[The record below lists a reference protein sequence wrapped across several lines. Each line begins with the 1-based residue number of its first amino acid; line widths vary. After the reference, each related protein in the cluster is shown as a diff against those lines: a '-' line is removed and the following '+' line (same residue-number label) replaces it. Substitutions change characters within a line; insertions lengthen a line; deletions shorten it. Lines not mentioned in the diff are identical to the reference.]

1 MKKYYGPI
9 VMGLAILMAAA
20 PVVTATTV
28 KADVNNNAP
37 ITQNSYDETH
47 AGVEEFNK
55 VQIRV
60 DALRDSGK
68 YSKAQ
73 DLTLFTRE
81 MNIANSIGS
90 HTDAQ
95 IMQMSKQLEAYLD
108 KGDIGYSVYGDDF
121 LIPSDVDH
129 NHISTPYVEVATVFT
144 FDALNKKQTQQIPVK
159 GFTVLDNS
167 GNATDGKVT
176 MWLDDQEHLHID
188 PNFTTSKYDDSY
200 IDISVLENG
209 DPYNPK
215 KTSSAWTANKSVV
228 TTSHMSYLFT
238 YEGKA
243 VGNRALGAHSAWF
256 TDRYATINGE
266 KMYRVATNE
275 WVRASDVE

>member
-37 ITQNSYDETH
+37 VTQSSYDDKY
-47 AGVEEFNK
+47 AGVNK
-55 VQIRV
+55 F
-60 DALRDSGK
+60 DALQSRIIDIVDSGK
-68 YSKAQ
+68 YSDAQ
-73 DLTLFTRE
+73 NRTLDNME
-81 MNIANSIGS
+81 QHIVNSMTDHS
-90 HTDAQ
+90 DAQ
-95 IMQMSKQLEAYLD
+95 IMQMTNQLEAYVN
-108 KGDIGYSVYGDDF
+108 KGDIAYSIDPTYLVEAR
-121 LIPSDVDH
+121 DVDSH
-129 NHISTPYVEVATVFT
+129 NYSSAYVDSNTDYV
-144 FDALNKKQTQQIPVK
+144 FDALNKKQTQQIVVP
-159 GFTVLDNS
+159 GFTVLDNN

-176 MWLDDQEHLHID
+176 MWLDSQQNLHID
-188 PNFTTSKYDDSY
+188 PNFTTSSYDSSTKY
-200 IDISVLENG
+200 ISVLKNG